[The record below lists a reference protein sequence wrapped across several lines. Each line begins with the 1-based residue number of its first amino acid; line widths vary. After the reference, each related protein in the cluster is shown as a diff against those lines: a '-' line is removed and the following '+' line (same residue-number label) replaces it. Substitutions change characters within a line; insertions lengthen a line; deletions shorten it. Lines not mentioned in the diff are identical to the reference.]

1 MKKFEYFKPGSLKEA
16 SELLLKY
23 GEDAHIL
30 NGGTDLIIRIEEG
43 ISNPEAVIDV
53 KGIKELQDITLNENG
68 DLIIGACVNLNDIA
82 HNKTLYEKYEF
93 LATAAHMVGS
103 SQVRNRATMIGNI
116 CNASPLADTATPLL
130 ALDAKV
136 LIYGPEGEKEVSI
149 HDFFVWVRKT
159 CLKVGE
165 IVTGVKIPN
174 TDTKLKGIFQKNS
187 RRRMVDLSTVCGTI
201 VKCDNEVRIAL
212 GAVAPTPI
220 RLRKTEEFLNNKEL
234 TDDVIMEAE
243 KIAATEVAPID
254 DIRASKEYRIE
265 MAKVI
270 VRRGLKIVNEDEL
283 ALAEECI

>member
-1 MKKFEYFKPGSLKEA
+1 MNKFEYFKPLNLKEA

-23 GEDAHIL
+23 GENAHIL

-43 ISNPEAVIDV
+43 ISKPEAVIDI
-53 KGIKELQDITLNENG
+53 KQIKEMQEIKLNENG

-82 HNKTLYEKYEF
+82 HNKTLYEKYDF
-93 LATAAHMVGS
+93 LAEAAHMVGS

-130 ALDAKV
+130 ALDAMV

-174 TDTKLKGIFQKNS
+174 TDNKLKGVFQKKS
-187 RRRMVDLSTVCGTI
+187 RRKMVDLSTVCGTVI
-201 VKCDNEVRIAL
+201 KYGNEVRVAL

-220 RLRKTEEFLNNKEL
+220 RLRKTEEFLKNKEF
-234 TDDVIMEAE
+234 TKDVIKEAE
-243 KIAATEVAPID
+243 EIAATEVAPID

-270 VRRGLKIVNEDEL
+270 VRRGLDKFNEN
-283 ALAEECI
+283 